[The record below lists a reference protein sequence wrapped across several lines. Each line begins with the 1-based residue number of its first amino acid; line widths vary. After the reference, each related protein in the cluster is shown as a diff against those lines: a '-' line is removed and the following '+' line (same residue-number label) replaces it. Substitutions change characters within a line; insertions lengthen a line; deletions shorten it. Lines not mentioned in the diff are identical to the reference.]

1 MEFRF
6 LRGFF
11 NISFYVR
18 VLSDILSSIF
28 SDVFSLYDVLSK
40 WCGLFWREALSC
52 FLICSG
58 VFLSFVL
65 DLFSI
70 SPKCG
75 VHLF

>member
-11 NISFYVR
+11 NISLCFR

-40 WCGLFWREALSC
+40 WCGLFCREALSC
-52 FLICSG
+52 FLTCSG

-65 DLFSI
+65 GLF
-70 SPKCG
+70 
-75 VHLF
+75 